1 MGNFSLRQRQL
12 IVMSSVKRRF
22 HQSMLPWWVGWV
34 VAEGDTT
41 QPSPFSPPEQSPQPQ
56 VVKTQF

>member
-41 QPSPFSPPEQSPQPQ
+41 QPSPFSPPEQSP
-56 VVKTQF
+56 